1 MLLSASIIERGKYS
15 KNNKMKNKI
24 VEIPSKGQIVI
35 YQTKDR
41 KIRLDVKLGNETV
54 WLSQKQI
61 ARLFGTQRPAITK
74 HLYNIFKT
82 GELKE
87 NSVCS
92 ILEHTALD
100 GKKYQTKFYNLD
112 AIISVGYRV
121 NSSRATQF
129 RIWATDILRHHLVN
143 GYTLN
148 EKRLKEQTQKF
159 EALQKAVELIGII
172 KDRKQLEYKEALGLL
187 EVISDYN
194 YALGLLDDYDYK
206 RLKIS
211 RTSKEEKFILTYELA
226 IEAVNKLKQKIG
238 TSDLFGTERDK
249 SFKSSISSVYQTFDG
264 KDLYPSIEEK
274 AANLLYFIVKN
285 HSFVDGN
292 KRIAASIFLWFL
304 EKNGI
309 LYKEDGT
316 KRIADNALVALT
328 LMTAESKSSERD
340 IIVTLVVNLI
350 NKNN

>member
-1 MLLSASIIERGKYS
+1 
-15 KNNKMKNKI
+15 MKNKI
-24 VEIPSKGQIVI
+24 TEIPAKGEIAI
-35 YQTKDR
+35 YRTKD
-41 KIRLDVKLGNETV
+41 KKVQLEVKLEQETV
-54 WLSQKQI
+54 WLSQEQI
-61 ARLFGTQRPAITK
+61 AKLFKTERSVITK
-74 HLYNIFKT
+74 HLGNIFHSN
-82 GELKE
+82 ELDEKS
-87 NSVCS
+87 NVHFLHIPLSDKPV
-92 ILEHTALD
+92 
-100 GKKYQTKFYNLD
+100 KFYNLD
-112 AIISVGYRV
+112 VIISVGYRV

-129 RIWATDILRHHLVN
+129 RIWATNVLKRHLID

-148 EKRLKEQTQKF
+148 EKRLKEQTQKLQ
-159 EALQKAVELIGII
+159 ALQRAVKLIGRM
-172 KDRKQLEYKEALGLL
+172 KDRKQLEYKEAMGLL

-211 RTSKEEKFILTYELA
+211 KTSKEEKFVLNYESA
-226 IEAVNKLKQKIG
+226 VEAVNKLKERIG

-249 SFKSSISSVYQTFDG
+249 SFKSSISSIYQTFDR

-285 HSFVDGN
+285 HSFIDGN

-309 LYKEDGT
+309 LYKEDGS

-328 LMTAESKSSERD
+328 LMIAESKPGERD
-340 IIVTLVVNLI
+340 IIVTLIVNLI